1 MDNFITWWQTL
12 PSRMDP
18 VIITVGSFPVRWY
31 GMMYIIAFAV
41 VYLVTRYRI
50 KTEKLPYSP
59 TFTGDVL
66 TWAIVGVLLGGRLGY
81 LLFYS
86 FPEFIANPLGSIIPF
101 SFSGG
106 SCSFSGI
113 AGMSYHGGAIG
124 VFLAV
129 WLFTRNQNKPFLQTI
144 DLFIVSVPLGYMFG
158 RLGNFINGELY
169 GRVTDAAIGMYFP
182 MAPGDSL
189 RHPSQL
195 YEAFFE
201 GIFLFVILWALRK
214 RAPYPG
220 FLSGLYLIGYGVVRF
235 FIEFYREP
243 DAHLGF
249 IFMQLSMGQL
259 LCLAMIAGG
268 IGVIA
273 VSSKL
278 GNKQEE
284 NRKQKDPVIET
295 GK

>member
-1 MDNFITWWQTL
+1 M
-12 PSRMDP
+12 
-18 VIITVGSFPVRWY
+18 
-31 GMMYIIAFAV
+31 
-41 VYLVTRYRI
+41 TRYRI

-59 TFTGDVL
+59 AFTGDVL

-86 FPEFIANPLGSIIPF
+86 FPAVCCQSSRLDH
-101 SFSGG
+101 SFQFFRRKLQ
-106 SCSFSGI
+106 FSGI

-124 VFLAV
+124 VFLQYGFSPETRTN
-129 WLFTRNQNKPFLQTI
+129 LFCKLSTFSSSRFRWATC
-144 DLFIVSVPLGYMFG
+144 SA

-243 DAHLGF
+243 VRHLGF

-284 NRKQKDPVIET
+284 SRKQKDPAIET
-295 GK
+295 GEIKSRTCVTLLTGYLLTATTPRLCRSSVS